1 MNADNSTIC
10 SKPNLELPKSTEQ
23 IVKITRNDEESHDD
37 SQSDKEDSDSDNYL
51 EFDSNKGDHESSL
64 DILD

>member
-1 MNADNSTIC
+1 MNADNTTVC

-23 IVKITRNDEESHDD
+23 IVTIKKNEESQDD
-37 SQSDKEDSDSDNYL
+37 SQSDQEDSNSDNYL

>member
-1 MNADNSTIC
+1 MNADNTTVC

-23 IVKITRNDEESHDD
+23 IVTIKKNEESEED
-37 SQSDKEDSDSDNYL
+37 SQSDQEDSNSDNYL